1 MRAAVKPIDLSGMSP
16 VPDARAAYLGFHKRL
31 PDPEPQVWARPATW
45 EEIPSAARWAVAYAV
60 TEDRW
65 WVTYARGTPDPFDL
79 RRECSTCGKW
89 CRLTEAGRLYKHDV
103 AKRPCDGG
111 GSAPVG
117 PAVAPVVSSVVVR
130 CVEWSAIWEG
140 GEFREARAGGRGRTS
155 TELRAWLSNRS
166 LVGSES

>member
-1 MRAAVKPIDLSGMSP
+1 VKPIDLSGMSP

-60 TEDRW
+60 KEDHW
-65 WVTYARGTPDPFDL
+65 WVTYARGTPDPGDL
-79 RRECSTCGKW
+79 RRQCSTCGAW
-89 CRLTEAGRLYKHDV
+89 CRLTDTGLLYKHG
-103 AKRPCDGG
+103 RPACGG
-111 GSAPVG
+111 DPIG
-117 PAVAPVVSSVVVR
+117 PNVAPLASSVVVR
-130 CVEWSAIWEG
+130 ALTNGMHWVAHWDDGKFGAAFSG
-140 GEFREARAGGRGRTS
+140 TGRRLTS